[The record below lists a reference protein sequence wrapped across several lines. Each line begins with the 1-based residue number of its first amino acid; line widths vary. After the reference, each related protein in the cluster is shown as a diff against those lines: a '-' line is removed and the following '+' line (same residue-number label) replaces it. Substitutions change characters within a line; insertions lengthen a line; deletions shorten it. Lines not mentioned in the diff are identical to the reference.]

1 MRILLI
7 NDISC
12 IGKCS
17 LTVELPLV
25 SLGGETVDILPT
37 SILSTHTGGFT
48 GYTFRDLSEDF
59 PEILKHWKSLG
70 IKYDYIVSGYL
81 ANISQIELVK
91 QIKKEFLKDSG
102 IYICD
107 PSCGDNGKLY
117 VGFDENFI
125 NAMKSL
131 VSEADIT
138 VPNLTEAEYLV
149 GSKNLTIDELLKKLK
164 EICPHPIITSYREDN
179 KLGAAYLDGD
189 QVVKCMSNAVAG
201 SYHGAG
207 DVFLGALLALII
219 HHVKFS
225 DAIKI
230 ASDYATM
237 SVEETLKEGTEPR
250 YGLAF
255 EKNIPYLVSEM
266 VKHS

>member
-12 IGKCS
+12 VGKCS

-59 PEILKHWKSLG
+59 PSILKHWKSLG

-125 NAMKSL
+125 KDYLYTKDIPDPDLIIRTSGESRLSNFLMYQASY
-131 VSEADIT
+131 SELYFTNILWPDF
-138 VPNLTEAEYLV
+138 
-149 GSKNLTIDELLKKLK
+149 SKDNFKIAIDE
-164 EICPHPIITSYREDN
+164 Y
-179 KLGAAYLDGD
+179 
-189 QVVKCMSNAVAG
+189 SNRN
-201 SYHGAG
+201 
-207 DVFLGALLALII
+207 I
-219 HHVKFS
+219 
-225 DAIKI
+225 
-230 ASDYATM
+230 
-237 SVEETLKEGTEPR
+237 R
-250 YGLAF
+250 YGC
-255 EKNIPYLVSEM
+255 I
-266 VKHS
+266 